1 MRPIARRALLLLAS
15 VLASLSGAG
24 AADYPTRPVELVV
37 PFAAGG
43 GTDMMARA
51 FAEAAKS
58 HLPQPIVVVNKPGA
72 SGAIG
77 LGEVAKAEPDGYK
90 VGLVTVELVILPLLH
105 KARFTADDFR
115 MIARLNADPAAI
127 TVRAD
132 SSWRT
137 IDEFLADAKD
147 RPGEVSLGN
156 AGNGSI
162 WQLAALA
169 LEARTG
175 AKFLHVPFQGA
186 APAVRDLLGGH
197 VDAVAVSPAEVS
209 AYVKSGDF
217 RMLAVMADKRSPGFE
232 DVPTLKERHIDLA
245 IGTWRGLGV
254 AKDTPQEVVD
264 ILVEAARKAADEPG
278 FRDSLAKAAL
288 GFAYADAAA
297 FEAAIKQDREFFK
310 QLIDKVS
317 IQN

>member
-1 MRPIARRALLLLAS
+1 MRPIARRTLLLLAS
-15 VLASLSGAG
+15 VLAPLSGVA
-24 AADYPTRPVELVV
+24 AADYPTRSVELVV

-51 FAEAAKS
+51 FAEAAKR
-58 HLPQPIVVVNKPGA
+58 HLPQSIVVVNKPGA

-77 LGEVAKAEPDGYK
+77 LGEVVNAEPDGYK
-90 VGLVTVELVILPLLH
+90 MGLVTVELVILPLLN
-105 KARFTADDFR
+105 KARFAADDFR

-132 SSWRT
+132 SSWKT
-137 IDEFLADAKD
+137 IDEFLADAKN

-169 LEARTG
+169 LEDRTG

-209 AYVKSGDF
+209 AYVRSGEF
-217 RMLAVMADKRSPGFE
+217 RMLAVMADGRSPGFE
-232 DVPTLKERHIDLA
+232 DVPTLKERNIDLA
-245 IGTWRGLGV
+245 IQTWRGLGV
-254 AKDTPQEVVD
+254 PKDTPQEVVD

-278 FRDSLAKAAL
+278 FRDSLAKATL
-288 GFAYADAAA
+288 GFAYVDAAA

-310 QLIDKVS
+310 QLIDKVG

>member
-15 VLASLSGAG
+15 VLAPLSGAD
-24 AADYPTRPVELVV
+24 ALDYPTRPVELVV
-37 PFAAGG
+37 PFPAGG
-43 GTDMMARA
+43 GTDMMARV

-77 LGEVAKAEPDGYK
+77 MGEVVRAEPDGYK
-90 VGLVTVELVILPLLH
+90 MGLVTVELVILPLLD

-132 SSWRT
+132 SPWKT
-137 IDEFLADAKD
+137 IDEFLADAKS

-169 LEARTG
+169 LEDRTG
-175 AKFLHVPFQGA
+175 VKFLHVPFQGA

-197 VDAVAVSPAEVS
+197 VDALAVSPGEVS
-209 AYVKSGDF
+209 PYVKSGKF
-217 RMLAVMADKRSPGFE
+217 RLLAVMADRRSPGFE
-232 DVPTLKERHIDLA
+232 DVPTLKERNIDLA

-254 AKDTPQEVVD
+254 PKDTPQEVVD
-264 ILVEAARKAADEPG
+264 LLVATAKKAADEPA
-278 FRDSLAKAAL
+278 FRESLAKAAL
-288 GFAYADAAA
+288 GFSYADAAA
-297 FEAAIKQDREFFK
+297 FEAAIEQDREYFK
-310 QLIDKVS
+310 QLTSKMS
-317 IQN
+317 TQN